1 MVVIIDYDIGN
12 LASIKNILKKLN
24 IDSIISREISV
35 INQADII
42 ILPGVGSFD
51 YGINKLKEY
60 NLIECLNHHVNVKLK
75 PTIGI
80 CLGMQLMCL
89 ESEEGKLPG
98 LGWIDSK
105 VIKFKPPN
113 QNYKVPHMGWNF
125 LNTKNE
131 IFDNSYNEKRFYF
144 VHSYHVEKDC
154 KYSISKTTYAEIEFC
169 SSFNRNN
176 IYGFQFHP
184 EKSHNYGKFLL
195 NNLFKKINERI

>member
-1 MVVIIDYDIGN
+1 MVVIVDYDIGN
-12 LASIKNILKKLN
+12 ITSIKNILKKIN
-24 IDSIISREISV
+24 VDSIISRKISE

-51 YGINKLKEY
+51 YGMKKLKEY
-60 NLIECLNHHVNVKLK
+60 NLIDSLNYHANVKLK

-80 CLGMQLMCL
+80 CLGMQLMCS

-105 VIKFKPPN
+105 VIKFKPSN
-113 QNYKVPHMGWNF
+113 KDYKVPHMGWNY
-125 LNTKNE
+125 LDTKNQ
-131 IFDNSYNEKRFYF
+131 IFENTFDEKRFYF
-144 VHSYHVEKDC
+144 VHSYHIEKDC
-154 KYSISKTTYAEIEFC
+154 KYSISKTSYAELEFC

-184 EKSHNYGKFLL
+184 EKSHKYGKSLFK
-195 NNLFKKINERI
+195 NLFRKFNERI